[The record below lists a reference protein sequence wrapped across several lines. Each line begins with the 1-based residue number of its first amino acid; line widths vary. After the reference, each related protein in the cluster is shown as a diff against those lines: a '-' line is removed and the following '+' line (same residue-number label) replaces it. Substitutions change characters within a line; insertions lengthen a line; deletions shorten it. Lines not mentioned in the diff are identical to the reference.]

1 MNEHG
6 TKTKE
11 NPDQREEEQAGKKY
25 LWSLWIDMLN
35 LFLIFWAMISIISGD
50 GQQIYT
56 KINKKFQWTGKK
68 LPRG

>member
-11 NPDQREEEQAGKKY
+11 NPDQREEEQAGKKF

-35 LFLIFWAMISIISGD
+35 LFLLFWAMISVISGD
-50 GQQIYT
+50 GQQTYT
-56 KINKKFQWTGKK
+56 KITKKFQWTGKK

>member
-11 NPDQREEEQAGKKY
+11 NPDQREEEQAGKKF

-35 LFLIFWAMISIISGD
+35 LFLIF
-50 GQQIYT
+50 
-56 KINKKFQWTGKK
+56 
-68 LPRG
+68 